1 MAKLEKLTISY
12 SLGITANLGNF
23 ESSPV
28 RIAREETWDVEDLDD
43 YQVDEL
49 FETRRKALKEELDRL
64 VAAEYKEVLGK

>member
-1 MAKLEKLTISY
+1 MAKIEKLTIAY

-28 RIAREETWDVEDLDD
+28 RLTREETWDVEDLDD

-49 FETRRKALKEELDRL
+49 WESRRKAIKAELDPL
-64 VAAEYKEVLGK
+64 VEAEYKEVLGK